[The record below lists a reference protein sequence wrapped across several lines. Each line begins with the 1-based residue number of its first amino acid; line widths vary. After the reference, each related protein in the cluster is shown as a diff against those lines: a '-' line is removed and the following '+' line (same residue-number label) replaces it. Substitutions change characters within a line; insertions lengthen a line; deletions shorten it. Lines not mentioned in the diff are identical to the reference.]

1 MQVSEHNSCALI
13 SALRP
18 HACLNDPDSGLRQF
32 KRVAGGFRE
41 FYGGRSFVLRQ
52 VGPEEV
58 GLKEDREF
66 AGEAL
71 LPAKLPRSFA
81 QMRRDGRNQLIE
93 VACRVPER
101 A

>member
-1 MQVSEHNSCALI
+1 M
-13 SALRP
+13 
-18 HACLNDPDSGLRQF
+18 RQF

-41 FYGGRSFVLRQ
+41 FYGGRSIVLRQ

-81 QMRRDGRNQLIE
+81 HVTVPAE
-93 VACRVPER
+93 VA
-101 A
+101 